1 MNACPNMAPAGFA
14 GHWRDWHRGHGCPLD
29 DGRQRSTDQ
38 PAGALTDAELRTL
51 RAATSSGN
59 ELLVRA
65 IDELIKRRAADKVP
79 AFDHSALRAK
89 HFEPLLGHCV
99 CVHCAKLPER
109 EPT

>member
-1 MNACPNMAPAGFA
+1 
-14 GHWRDWHRGHGCPLD
+14 
-29 DGRQRSTDQ
+29 
-38 PAGALTDAELRTL
+38 
-51 RAATSSGN
+51 
-59 ELLVRA
+59 
-65 IDELIKRRAADKVP
+65 VP